1 MGHRNMNTNGT
12 PGVTRN
18 PRRTG
23 AAGENQDAAEASL
36 QARYGDRFRNA
47 SYYSTGRDW
56 SDYAPA
62 YRYGET
68 AFKRYRGKRFEDVE
82 RALEEAWAGAKSSS
96 RLLWVE
102 ARGAVLD
109 AWQAAS
115 EDDIPEHPG
124 SSSPN

>member
-1 MGHRNMNTNGT
+1 MNTHGT
-12 PGVTRN
+12 PGAAQSPKRS
-18 PRRTG
+18 RD
-23 AAGENQDAAEASL
+23 AGENADAAQASL
-36 QARYGDRFRNA
+36 QARFRDHFRDA

-56 SDYAPA
+56 NDYAPA
-62 YRYGET
+62 YRYGEA

-82 RALEEAWAGAKSSS
+82 RALEQAWSDAKSPS

-115 EDDIPEHPG
+115 GDDIGARTG
-124 SSSPN
+124 SSARN